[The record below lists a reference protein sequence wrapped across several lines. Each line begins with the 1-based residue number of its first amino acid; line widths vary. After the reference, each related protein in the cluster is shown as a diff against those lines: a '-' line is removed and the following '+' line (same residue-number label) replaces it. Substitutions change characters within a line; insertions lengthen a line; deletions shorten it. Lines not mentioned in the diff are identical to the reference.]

1 MRKPQCEQMFFRFSS
16 MNGHSL
22 ARGARQKSANK
33 RHYAAHSIA
42 RTDEVSQ
49 CYVVAEAVGRG

>member
-1 MRKPQCEQMFFRFSS
+1 MFFRFSS